1 MAPSTS
7 ETRVQMI
14 PWSVAITALVAVVL
28 VVCLVVLLLRQPN
41 RAMTVSATAPGC
53 SLHVSTSP
61 MRAPAMAGPD
71 RRRPSRRA
79 ADAAPVDDRG
89 LTVVSG
95 RPETP
100 ADEEALAELARRVA
114 AVAATGH
121 PGPPRCSSAATGPAG
136 AGGRSG

>member
-1 MAPSTS
+1 
-7 ETRVQMI
+7 MI

-28 VVCLVVLLLRQPN
+28 VAVVLVAVVLVAVVLVVCLVVLLLRRPN

-61 MRAPAMAGPD
+61 MQAPVMAGPD
-71 RRRPSRRA
+71 RCRPSRRT
-79 ADAAPVDDRG
+79 ADAAPVDERG
-89 LTVVSG
+89 LNVASG

-121 PGPPRCSSAATGPAG
+121 PGPPRCS
-136 AGGRSG
+136 

>member
-1 MAPSTS
+1 
-7 ETRVQMI
+7 MI
-14 PWSVAITALVAVVL
+14 PWSVATATLVAVVL
-28 VVCLVVLLLRQPN
+28 VVSLVVLLLRQPN

-61 MRAPAMAGPD
+61 MRAPAMAGPE
-71 RRRPSRRA
+71 RCRPSWRT
-79 ADAAPVDDRG
+79 ADAAPVDERG

-95 RPETP
+95 RPETT

-114 AVAATGH
+114 AVAVAGH
-121 PGPPRCSSAATGPAG
+121 TGPPRCSSGSAD